1 MEMLQERCSAAEN
14 NLSSASH
21 DVNALRADR
30 DALQQ
35 QVRGQ
40 QGQLWPAC
48 HGCAYDM

>member
-1 MEMLQERCSAAEN
+1 MEMEMLQERCSAAEN

-35 QVRGQ
+35 QVRRGRASL
-40 QGQLWPAC
+40 GPTVA
-48 HGCAYDM
+48 AA